1 MMAWEYSETSEHNWV
16 IIATEFSSLYSYL
29 TLFKN
34 VSRWRKR
41 WSWCWKR
48 WKRVSWMTRCQG
60 IIIYD
65 CLCWGKVKCFS
76 TGWIVLSL
84 ITLASNIGH
93 VSVIVSLSLAL
104 EKLLPQHMTSMDLN
118 EEYIS
123 TTCFAFILVMRV
135 VFVLVSNKYCSY

>member
-1 MMAWEYSETSEHNWV
+1 M
-16 IIATEFSSLYSYL
+16 
-29 TLFKN
+29 
-34 VSRWRKR
+34 
-41 WSWCWKR
+41 
-48 WKRVSWMTRCQG
+48 
-60 IIIYD
+60 
-65 CLCWGKVKCFS
+65 
-76 TGWIVLSL
+76 LSL

-93 VSVIVSLSLAL
+93 VPVIVSLSLAL